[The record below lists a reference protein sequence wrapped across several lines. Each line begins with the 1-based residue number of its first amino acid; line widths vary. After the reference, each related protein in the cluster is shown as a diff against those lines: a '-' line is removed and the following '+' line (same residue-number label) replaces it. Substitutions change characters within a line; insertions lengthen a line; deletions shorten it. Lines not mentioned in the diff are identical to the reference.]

1 METMLDS
8 TISNDDWISKWGLR
22 GPKDDE
28 RRWGRLGGNGETCTG
43 EIASV
48 MYTLDWCACECSLI
62 CGSSVYIA
70 KSSRSE

>member
-1 METMLDS
+1 MLDS
-8 TISNDDWISKWGLR
+8 TISTDDCISKRDLKGL
-22 GPKDDE
+22 KDDE
-28 RRWGRLGGNGETCTG
+28 RRWGRLAENGETCTG

-62 CGSSVYIA
+62 CGSSVHIA